1 MPQRLGFGSA
11 REMLLFGQTMDARRA
26 HAIGQVDHL
35 GPPGEAIA
43 KAIRLRR
50 AAIRDEVRNRF
61 GDEVSA
67 CPLSSAASDVQRYHA
82 ACSLPGAFAEITDAL
97 QRPSATVRTPLDII
111 RAQTREAA
119 ALCFQRECV
128 AAANADPTSSRCRA
142 LKAEAN
148 GTGGR

>member
-1 MPQRLGFGSA
+1 
-11 REMLLFGQTMDARRA
+11 MLLFGETMDARRA
-26 HAIGQVDHL
+26 HAIGLIDRL
-35 GPPGEAIA
+35 CPPGEAIA

-67 CPLSSAASDVQRYHA
+67 WPLSSAASDVQRYHD

-97 QRPSATVRTPLDII
+97 QRPSVTVRTPLDII
-111 RAQTREAA
+111 REQTREAA
-119 ALCFQRECV
+119 ALRFQRECV
-128 AAANADPTSSRCRA
+128 AAANADPSSARCRA

>member
-1 MPQRLGFGSA
+1 
-11 REMLLFGQTMDARRA
+11 MLLFGETMDARRA
-26 HAIGQVDHL
+26 YAIGQVDHL
-35 GPPGEAIA
+35 CPPGEAIV

-61 GDEVSA
+61 RDEVSVW
-67 CPLSSAASDVQRYHA
+67 PLSSAASDVQIYHA

-97 QRPSATVRTPLDII
+97 QCPSVTARTPLDVI
-111 RAQTREAA
+111 REQTREAA
-119 ALCFQRECV
+119 ALRFQRECV
-128 AAANADPTSSRCRA
+128 AAANADPASARCRA

>member
-1 MPQRLGFGSA
+1 VPQRLGFGRA
-11 REMLLFGQTMDARRA
+11 REMLLFGATMDARRA
-26 HAIGQVDHL
+26 HAIGLVDRL
-35 GPPGEAIA
+35 CPPGEAIA

-67 CPLSSAASDVQRYHA
+67 WPLSSAASDVQRYHD

-97 QRPSATVRTPLDII
+97 QRPSVTVRTPLEII
-111 RAQTREAA
+111 REQTREAA
-119 ALCFQRECV
+119 ALRFQRECV
-128 AAANADPTSSRCRA
+128 AAANADPSSARCRA